1 MTSGGGLLVV
11 VIIIIALLHV
21 VCFGGI
27 ETLTA
32 DAASFVDV
40 VSPPAGPYGA
50 YKRISSSSS
59 NTLLAQTKHH
69 DALQRQFRLQS
80 KCWAKPPPRLSF
92 DLEAIEAFETQLEE
106 EEMMKKAQH
115 VKNGTNDDDDDDDDL
130 GEEDE
135 EALLVTIPQHLSGKR
150 IDAALAELLQEQHQQ
165 LQQQVVLLLPGENLS
180 RSFIGNLLSEKCI
193 HLVHASSSSSSSSSS
208 GDEKNNKE
216 LVDRK
221 SFQVQAG
228 QEFEIS
234 LSSSFRASRTAPT
247 EIIAQDL
254 ALDILYEDEY
264 MIVLNKAAHMVVHPA
279 AGHRDGTVVNALQ
292 FYLIHRSPF
301 GSGEFMAVN
310 NKQIMQ
316 EASMLSNDDSQLSSS
331 LQYLR
336 PGIVH
341 RLDKGTTGVL
351 LVAKTQAA
359 LAKLSADFAART
371 NVKKTYLAITVG
383 NPGQNVVIDKPIGRH
398 PLHRQKMRVVPNHDS
413 DDNNDKPYDKSNRRR
428 RTSINSNASALKPGR
443 RALSMVDTI
452 AFDGK
457 LSFVQVAIQTG
468 RTHQIR
474 VHLQDRHTPI
484 YGDDVYGLADWNKK
498 LAAQHGIMDRPLL
511 HAYRL
516 EVDHPVTGEKM
527 YFQAPLPDDMLTIAK
542 AIYPRSSSI
551 AKSTED
557 EKDHDDYEDKVFP
570 LVYTQRAA
578 GKRDILE

>member
-1 MTSGGGLLVV
+1 MITMTSGGLLLLL
-11 VIIIIALLHV
+11 VIIIVTLLHV
-21 VCFGGI
+21 VSFGGI
-27 ETLTA
+27 GILTV
-32 DAASFVDV
+32 DAASFVGV
-40 VSPPAGPYGA
+40 VSPAAGPCVNN
-50 YKRISSSSS
+50 KRITSSSSS
-59 NTLLAQTKHH
+59 IKHKAFH
-69 DALQRQFRLQS
+69 Q
-80 KCWAKPPPRLSF
+80 CWAKPPPRLSF
-92 DLEAIEAFETQLEE
+92 DLDAIDAFETQLEE

-115 VKNGTNDDDDDDDDL
+115 VKNDTDDDNDDDDDL
-130 GEEDE
+130 DE
-135 EALLVTIPQHLSGKR
+135 ETLLVTIPQHLSGKR
-150 IDAALAELLQEQHQQ
+150 IDAALAELLQEQHQH
-165 LQQQVVLLLPGENLS
+165 QQVVLLLQGENLS

-193 HLVHASSSSSSSSSS
+193 HLVHASSSSSLSS
-208 GDEKNNKE
+208 GDEKNKKE

-221 SFQVQAG
+221 SFLVQAG

-234 LSSSFRASRTAPT
+234 LSSSFRASKTAPT

-428 RTSINSNASALKPGR
+428 RTSINSNTSALKPGR

-452 AFDGK
+452 GFDGK

-570 LVYTQRAA
+570 LVYTQLAA